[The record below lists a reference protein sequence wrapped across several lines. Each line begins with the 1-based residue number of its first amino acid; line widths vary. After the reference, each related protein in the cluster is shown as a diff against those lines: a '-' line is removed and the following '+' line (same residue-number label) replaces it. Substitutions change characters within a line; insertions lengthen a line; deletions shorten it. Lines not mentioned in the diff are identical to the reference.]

1 MPESN
6 LLFSDYP
13 MFGASAVRKTVFEL
27 LRSSGS
33 IVINKRLMRSIGIDC
48 AILFSELL
56 SKESYFEE
64 RGSLTEDGYFY
75 CTVSEMEEATTLS
88 EYQQKIGITKLKKL
102 GLINYRVKGQ
112 PPVRYFKT
120 TTDMELIFNFLSD
133 GNSKKHPK
141 PLQLLNTEKTTEYKP
156 KKLGTNNTNSII
168 QNKENDNGVFS
179 EEKDSGCVD
188 VDVVNAMKTYMND
201 LYKQRTHRKH
211 PYLKPE
217 QYRTVYANIASFA
230 NEHNLDQQGIEDMM
244 VTYFNCKSL
253 DTDWN
258 INHFA
263 TEGIMMN
270 RMYETM

>member
-1 MPESN
+1 MAKSN
-6 LLFSDYP
+6 VLFSDYP
-13 MFGASAVRKTVFEL
+13 VFSSTPVREMVYSL

-56 SKESYFEE
+56 SKEAYFEE

-75 CTVSEMEEATTLS
+75 CTVSGMEEATTLS

-133 GNSKKHPK
+133 GDSKKYPK
-141 PLQLLNTEKTTEYKP
+141 PLQLPNTEKTTEYKP
-156 KKLGTNNTNSII
+156 KKLTTNNTNTII
-168 QNKENDNGVFS
+168 QNNDNDNGVLPCGENS
-179 EEKDSGCVD
+179 VSNQ
-188 VDVVNAMKTYMND
+188 DVVNAMKTYMTD
-201 LYKQRTHRKH
+201 LYKQKTKKKH

-217 QYRTVYANIASFA
+217 QYKQVYSNINAFA
-230 NEHNLDQQGIEDMM
+230 DEYCLDYDGIVEIMLK
-244 VTYFNCKSL
+244 YFNSKIE
-253 DTDWN
+253 TDWN

-263 TEGIMMN
+263 TEGIMLN
-270 RMYETM
+270 RLYEIGM